1 MRTMSI
7 IGIVVSLFG
16 IIISIATLFV
26 LKNIFRVIKIIE
38 DQKINEIGLSEIS
51 NVIFFNS
58 DIIKIISWLSFWFF
72 VFFLLFSFIVNRKS

>member
-16 IIISIATLFV
+16 IIVSIATLFV

>member
-1 MRTMSI
+1 MSI

>member
-72 VFFLLFSFIVNRKS
+72 VFFLLFSIIVNRKS